1 MIAKKLKEIKCGRGD
16 LNSYGLPHQILSLA
30 RLPISP
36 RPQYAVFCA
45 TIIRK
50 FSARKRRQIYGFFWG
65 IGNISLEETRIFPKT
80 TRKSRSNVKK
90 FLCWQVLVQ
99 ALPYHNYFT
108 ISNCPNCQFGL
119 LFPTKFSQEKCILR
133 AVKYP

>member
-1 MIAKKLKEIKCGRGD
+1 
-16 LNSYGLPHQILSLA
+16 
-30 RLPISP
+30 
-36 RPQYAVFCA
+36 
-45 TIIRK
+45 
-50 FSARKRRQIYGFFWG
+50 
-65 IGNISLEETRIFPKT
+65 LEETRIFPKT